1 MIDNLIAFSIKNKLI
16 ILMLTLVWIIWGVY
30 SLTQLPIDA
39 VPDITNNQVQLITQ
53 SPNYS
58 AQEVER
64 FITAPLEFV
73 LGNVQKVEEIRSISR
88 LGISVITIVFE
99 DGVDIY
105 LARQWVAE
113 QIKTVSIPPEMGQPE
128 MAPVTTGLGEIYQY
142 VLRPKAGYAQKYN
155 AMELR
160 TLQDWLVK
168 RQLTGIEGI
177 VDVSSFGGFVKQ
189 YEVAIKPE
197 ELRAYGLTLDEVY
210 QALQANN
217 QNTGGSYIE
226 KNSQA
231 YFIRGE
237 GMVSSKEDIAQIVV
251 KNVEGTPILIK
262 NIAEVRFGNAV
273 RYGAMSQDGKGEVVG
288 GIVMM
293 LKGANSANVI
303 ERVKERVAQIQTSL
317 PEGVEIK
324 AFLDRSELVNRAI
337 STVQTNLIEGGL
349 IVIFVLV
356 LFLGNVRAGLVVAS
370 VIPLALLFALGMMNV
385 FGVSANLMSLGA
397 IDFGLVVDG
406 AVIIV
411 EAIIH
416 RIYHTYPNQTLSQD
430 EMDATVLKSS
440 VQIRKS
446 AAFGEIIILMV
457 YLPIL
462 TLTGIEGKMFSPM
475 AKTVGFAILGALILS
490 LTYVPAMAALALNRK
505 IIIKKNFSD
514 RMIEFFQSIYRPVL
528 VKALRGK
535 VLVVS
540 MSVVVLVFSLGVF
553 SQLGGEFIPKLDEG
567 DMALEMRIPVGSG
580 INQTI
585 KVATQMEA
593 VLLKFPEVISV
604 VSKAGTSE
612 IPTDPMP
619 LEAGDLIVVL
629 KDKSEWTTAKTKD
642 ELIEKMQ
649 EALAIIPGATVDFQQ
664 PIEMRFNELITGIK
678 SDVAVQIYG
687 EDLSTLAQK
696 AQEVANHIRN
706 INGIADLKVETVEGA
721 LQMKITYQ
729 RAQIA
734 QYGLTIED
742 LNRQIRMAF
751 AGEVAGQV
759 YEGERRFDLVIRY
772 APEAREGI
780 QSLENLYVDLPNGGG
795 QIPMSQ
801 VANIDFVD
809 APVQISRENTRRR
822 ITVGLNVRGRDVES
836 VVNEIQA
843 RLKQKVSLP
852 AGYYFKY
859 GGQFENLQKAKNR
872 LMIAVPLSLG
882 LIFVLLYF
890 TFGSIKQSALIF
902 TAIPFSA
909 IGGIF
914 ALWLRGMPF
923 SISAGVGFIALFGV
937 AVLNGIVLIG
947 YFNDLEEEGIHN
959 IYKRILE
966 GTQVRLRPVLMTATV
981 ASLGFFPM
989 AFSSGAGAEVQK
1001 PLATVVIGGL
1011 FTATLLT
1018 LIVIPILYSWIGGRN
1033 ESMQF
1038 TKNPLPKTGTMM
1050 GLLLGMMLLG
1060 NLAQA
1065 QNTPQE
1071 ISLEDALT
1079 QAYQNNESLK
1089 IADSPIQQAS
1099 YQAKHN
1105 FTLNPLDIQMQF
1117 GNINNADTDVS
1128 ISAIQSFALP
1138 SVYRSKKEFYQ
1149 AQSQL
1154 GVEAKQVT
1162 KNELT
1167 YQVKQAYYQWLF
1179 LYEKMELI
1187 RSRDSLLQDLKRIAS
1202 LKVKAGETSPIEQ
1215 SRAALEAGQIQQ
1227 QLQEIEQEI
1236 QIQMQIL
1243 QNLLNTKEDLRPR
1256 QTKMTR
1262 PQNELLSIEVANNPT
1277 LNYLQQSEKLQL
1289 AQSQWYKSQKK
1300 PSLHAGYFNMRE
1312 AGTFNRH
1319 VVIAGLSIPIGRS
1332 EAKNVQEVAQMQAD
1346 MISQEREY
1354 KQRQLTQQ
1362 LKVLQDKLLQ
1372 NSQKRAYYEGE
1383 ALTLAKNIQEKTR
1396 KSYRLGE
1403 IDYYQFAQTRQEV
1416 FLIEQSY
1423 LQTLLTHYLLQ
1434 SEMEY
1439 LAGK

>member
-1 MIDNLIAFSIKNKLI
+1 MIDNLISFSIKNKLI
-16 ILMLTLVWIIWGVY
+16 ILMLTFAWIIWGSY

-58 AQEVER
+58 AQEIER
-64 FITAPLEFV
+64 FITAPLELA

-88 LGISVITIVFE
+88 FGISVITVVFE
-99 DGVDIY
+99 DGVDVY
-105 LARQWVAE
+105 RARQWVTE
-113 QIKTVSIPPEMGQPE
+113 QVSTVSIPPEMGMPE
-128 MAPVTTGLGEIYQY
+128 MTPVSTGLGEIYQY
-142 VLRPKAGYAQKYN
+142 VLRPIAGYEQKYN

-168 RQLTGIEGI
+168 RQLSGIAGVVEI
-177 VDVSSFGGFVKQ
+177 NSFGGFVKQ
-189 YEVAIKPE
+189 YEVAIRPE
-197 ELRAYGLTLDEVY
+197 ELRAYNITLDEVY
-210 QALQANN
+210 EALQSNN

-251 KNVEGTPILIK
+251 KNVEGIPILIR
-262 NIAEVRFGNAV
+262 NIAEIRFGSAV

-293 LKGANSANVI
+293 LKGANSADVI
-303 ERVKERVAQIQTSL
+303 ERVKTRVAQIQRSL

-337 STVQTNLIEGGL
+337 NTVQTNLLEGGL
-349 IVIFVLV
+349 IVVFVLV

-370 VIPLALLFALGMMNV
+370 VIPLSLLFALGMMNI

-416 RIYHTYPNQTLSQD
+416 RIYHTYPNQTLTKV
-430 EMDATVLKSS
+430 EMDASVLKSS
-440 VQIRKS
+440 TQIRKS
-446 AAFGEIIILMV
+446 AAFGEIIILIV

-462 TLTGIEGKMFSPM
+462 TLTGIEGKMFGPM

-490 LTYVPAMAALALNRK
+490 LTYVPAMSALFLSRK
-505 IIIKKNFSD
+505 IVVKQNFSD
-514 RMIEFFQSIYRPVL
+514 RMIAFFQRIYRPIL
-528 VKALRGK
+528 LRALRMK
-535 VLVVS
+535 TLVVGLALLL
-540 MSVVVLVFSLGVF
+540 LVFSLGVF
-553 SQLGGEFIPKLDEG
+553 SQMGGEFIPKLDEG
-567 DMALEMRIPVGSG
+567 DMALEVRLQTGTSLSQTVKVSG
-580 INQTI
+580 
-585 KVATQMEA
+585 QMEA
-593 VLLKFPEVISV
+593 ILLGFPEVITA
-604 VSKAGTSE
+604 VSKVGTSE

-619 LEAGDLIVVL
+619 IEANDLMVVL

-642 ELIEKMQ
+642 ELIEKME
-649 EALAIIPGATVDFQQ
+649 EALAVIPGVAVEFQQ

-687 EDLSTLAQK
+687 EDLGTLAQK
-696 AQEVANHIRN
+696 AQEVAKNIRN
-706 INGIADLKVETVEGA
+706 IKGVADLKVEAVEG
-721 LQMKITYQ
+721 LPQMQITYQ
-729 RAQIA
+729 RPQIA
-734 QYGLTIED
+734 QYGLMIDD

-759 YEGERRFDLVIRY
+759 YEGEKRFDLVLRY
-772 APEAREGI
+772 APEARKGI
-780 QSLENLYVDLPNGGG
+780 QSLENLYVDLPNEGG

-836 VVNEIQA
+836 VVHEIQA
-843 RLKQKVSLP
+843 KLKQSVGLP

-859 GGQFENLQKAKNR
+859 GGQFENLQKAKDR

-882 LIFVLLYF
+882 LIFSLLYF
-890 TFGSIKQSALIF
+890 TFGSIKQSVLIF
-902 TAIPFSA
+902 MAIPFSA

-947 YFNDLEEEGIHN
+947 YFNDLEDEGMHN
-959 IYKRILE
+959 IYRRILE

-989 AFSSGAGAEVQK
+989 AFSAGSGAEVQK

-1011 FTATLLT
+1011 FTATALT
-1018 LIVIPILYSWIGGRN
+1018 LLVIPILYAWAGGRN
-1033 ESMQF
+1033 EPIHFGKRNFSKSITVGSLF
-1038 TKNPLPKTGTMM
+1038 
-1050 GLLLGMMLLG
+1050 LGMILLG
-1060 NLAQA
+1060 NIAQA

-1071 ISLEDALT
+1071 IDLEQALN

-1089 IADSPIQQAS
+1089 IADLPIRQAD
-1099 YQAKHN
+1099 YQAKHKL
-1105 FTLNPLDIQMQF
+1105 TLDPLDIQMQF
-1117 GNINNADTDVS
+1117 GNVNNAETDMS
-1128 ISAIQSFALP
+1128 ISVVQSFALP
-1138 SVYRSKKEFYQ
+1138 SVYRRKKEFYE

-1154 GVEAKQVT
+1154 GTKAKQIT
-1162 KNELT
+1162 QNELT

-1179 LYEKMELI
+1179 LYEKRTLLQ
-1187 RSRDSLLQDLKRIAS
+1187 SRDSLLQDLQRVAS
-1202 LKVKAGETSPIEQ
+1202 VRVSTGEISPVELN
-1215 SRAALEAGQIQQ
+1215 RAELEAGQTHQ
-1227 QLQEIEQEI
+1227 QLKEVAQEI
-1236 QIQMQIL
+1236 QIQMQVL
-1243 QNLLNTKEDLRPR
+1243 QLLLNTPTELRPA
-1256 QTKMTR
+1256 QAQMPR
-1262 PQNELLSIEVANNPT
+1262 PQNEALTLDALDNPT
-1277 LNYLQQSEKLQL
+1277 LSYLQQQEKLQL
-1289 AQSQWYKSQKK
+1289 AQSQWYKMQKK
-1300 PSLHAGYFNMRE
+1300 PSLQAGYFNMRE
-1312 AGTFNRH
+1312 SGTFNRH
-1319 VVIAGLSIPIGRS
+1319 VLIAGLSIPIGRS
-1332 EAKNVQEVAQMQAD
+1332 EAKNAQELAKMQAD
-1346 MISQEREY
+1346 MTAQERAY
-1354 KQRQLTQQ
+1354 KQRQLTQH
-1362 LKVLQDKLLQ
+1362 LKVLQDKIIQ
-1372 NSQKRAYYEGE
+1372 NNQKRSYYEGE
-1383 ALTLAKNIQEKTR
+1383 ALSLAQSIQAKAQ

-1403 IDYYQFAQTRQEV
+1403 MDYYQFAQTRQEV
-1416 FLIEQSY
+1416 FLIQQTY
-1423 LQTLLTHYLLQ
+1423 LQTLLAHHLLQ

-1439 LAGK
+1439 LNGN